1 MPDGSAVLRQAQHTS
16 SPTLVGHD
24 SIEKILAISKN
35 SQCCHWE
42 FLF

>member
-1 MPDGSAVLRQAQHTS
+1 MSDGSAG